1 MKTEQTTNSVEEQQK
16 QKQLVEEV
24 NYLFMKYIAKMK
36 LEVESLTDDQIKK
49 RTKALEMENSSYK
62 TETNRLRKEMSKD
75 YI

>member
-36 LEVESLTDDQIKK
+36 LEVESLSNKKKNLKKNKLSNNTIKLK
-49 RTKALEMENSSYK
+49 PDKLLEKKFMSSQ
-62 TETNRLRKEMSKD
+62 
-75 YI
+75 